1 VSRSLSLSLRL
12 AALPLAVAALATAPS
27 PAEAHPFGPPQT
39 AEVSTDRDQ
48 VLVRWR
54 FGADDDLSALAAS
67 LGVLPAD
74 RVLLDGVVIY
84 TDGDDDLLA
93 ADPAFAAYAETH
105 LRAQRGD
112 EPCESATRP
121 TEDLRDD
128 GVVVALTCP
137 AGDGPVTVAVD
148 MLTDLHPAYRTLAT
162 GPDGQRAVYT
172 AEAPSHAWSLT
183 TVAAAD
189 LGAGAASSAALQ
201 LGGVLSGLAAA
212 AGLGAVAWR
221 RVTRRRA
228 A

>member
-1 VSRSLSLSLRL
+1 MSLSLRL
-12 AALPLAVAALATAPS
+12 AALPLALAALALAPS

-39 AEVSTDRDQ
+39 AEVSTEGDQ

-74 RVLLDGVVIY
+74 RVLLDGVVLY

-93 ADPAFAAYAETH
+93 AAPAFAAYAETH
-105 LRAQRGD
+105 LRAERDG
-112 EPCESATRP
+112 EPCEGALRP
-121 TEDLRDD
+121 VGDLRDD
-128 GVVVALTCP
+128 GGVVAFTCP
-137 AGDGPVTVAVD
+137 AGDSPVTVAVD

-172 AEAPSHAWSLT
+172 AEAPSHDWALT

-189 LGAGAASSAALQ
+189 LGSGAASSAALQ
-201 LGGVLSGLAAA
+201 LGGVLSGLAAVA
-212 AGLGAVAWR
+212 ALGAVGWR